1 MSAQA
6 QLQAA
11 LTAALGGHAPLGV
24 LTGVFD
30 APPVRAAL
38 PYAVVGEAVLSDWG
52 TKDAIGREARIAVLL
67 HDGGERP
74 ARLRLLAGATET
86 AIETMPRD
94 LGEGWRIASL
104 AFVRSRIV
112 PNGAGRW
119 IASSE
124 YRVRMLRDGGE

>member
-1 MSAQA
+1 MSVQG
-6 QLQAA
+6 QLQDA
-11 LTAALGGHAPLGV
+11 LVTALRDHAPLGA

-38 PYAVVGEAVLSDWG
+38 PYAVVGEAVLGDWG
-52 TKDAIGREARIAVLL
+52 TKDMAGREARIVVLL

-74 ARLRLLAGATET
+74 ARLRLLAEEVET
-86 AIETMPRD
+86 AIEAMPRD

-104 AFVRSRIV
+104 SFVRSRIV
-112 PNGAGRW
+112 ANGAGRW

-124 YRVRMLRDGGE
+124 YRVRMLRSL